1 MCMSASAVAHAFG
14 PTHSIFSRVAHLVAE
29 VGVHGGLHERE
40 VEDAV
45 HLAVGL
51 AREDVVD
58 LRALRVQAA
67 AVGW

>member
-40 VEDAV
+40 VDDADV
-45 HLAVGL
+45 TDVSGRAECHL
-51 AREDVVD
+51 
-58 LRALRVQAA
+58 
-67 AVGW
+67 

>member
-40 VEDAV
+40 VEDA
-45 HLAVGL
+45 
-51 AREDVVD
+51 DVT
-58 LRALRVQAA
+58 
-67 AVGW
+67 